1 MSNYEPRSRSFKI
14 KTKKNLKC
22 EFTAEKCILELPCIC
37 NNYLHEI
44 LKDKFLSWGSGNE
57 LIDGFIQTTQLL
69 SSYRRYPEWIGGGF
83 GTIFSAIW
91 SWGIKTEDKYIHY
104 RTGPCKVA
112 LKKLKGEMKIT
123 EAFLSEV
130 QAQFDF
136 CHFAPPVY
144 NNL

>member
-1 MSNYEPRSRSFKI
+1 M
-14 KTKKNLKC
+14 
-22 EFTAEKCILELPCIC
+22 
-37 NNYLHEI
+37 
-44 LKDKFLSWGSGNE
+44 
-57 LIDGFIQTTQLL
+57 GFIQLFVPNGTDWQ
-69 SSYRRYPEWIGGGF
+69 IGEGGF

-91 SWGIKTEDKYIHY
+91 SWGIETEDKYMHY